1 MRYLPLL
8 VVLLCGCANY
18 SAMPIV
24 KYGHTSAL
32 TRGAPWDQR
41 DEHTLDTVE
50 AGVTIRSTHSDKVEL
65 DVTHGRKYWDG
76 ENEQSTSLDVRWYPW
91 GQR

>member
-1 MRYLPLL
+1 MKYLTLL

-18 SAMPIV
+18 TAMPMM

-32 TRGAPWDQR
+32 TRGKPWNDT
-41 DEHTLDTVE
+41 DEHTLDRIE
-50 AGVTIRSTHSDKVEL
+50 AGVTIRPTYSDKVEV
-65 DVTHGRKYWDG
+65 DITHGRKYWDG
-76 ENEQSTSLDVRWYPW
+76 NDEQSTSLDVRWYPW